1 MDIGLG
7 RAAATL
13 ESRFVDLDHPVLLT
27 GIQALVRLLLEQAR
41 LDRAAGLHTGALVSG
56 YRGSPLGGLDQ
67 ELWRRGK
74 LMAAH
79 DIRFQPGLNE
89 DLAATMLMGTQQL
102 DAFPGANVDGAFGLW
117 YAKGPGVDRSGD
129 ALHCAN
135 MAGTHRHGGVLAIAG
150 DDHGAHSST
159 YPHQTEFLFQ
169 NVLIPVL
176 NPRSVQD
183 IIDLGLAGYALSRY
197 SGSWVALKTTA
208 ETVEQAATVTVRSRR
223 GFAAPHYALPAHGLN
238 FDPQLRFPADRT
250 ELERRVIDERLP
262 AVLAWARA
270 NRLDR
275 LIFGT
280 RDATIGLV
288 TVGKAHEDT
297 LHALRLLGLERH
309 KQIALYKVALT
320 WPLETEGLQDFAR
333 GKRMLFVIE
342 EKRPFVEAQLR
353 DALYHLSADARPD
366 IVGKTDAHGTPLLSP
381 LMEHSPESV
390 AVALMKVLGS
400 AGILENSQAG
410 DCFDPSRLAMTGDA
424 ASRSAN
430 ATSPSALPGTAALP
444 FKIPTTGAPALAMPT
459 TAAPGLAMPGAVTTG
474 LVPTGNIERSP
485 DLLKRAP
492 AFCAGCPHSTSTKV
506 PEGSFATGGI
516 GCHIMALDAGD
527 QTRTYVQ
534 MGGEGM
540 PFVGMAPFT
549 DTSHTF
555 ANLGD
560 GTYQH
565 SGSLAIRQALAAHAR
580 ITFKL
585 LFNDA
590 VAMTGGQPAEG
601 APTVP
606 RIAAQLAAEGVR
618 RIAVVADDAGRLPRV
633 RDLPP
638 GTTRHGREQLVAVQ
652 RALRDYDGVSVLI
665 YDQVCATEKRR
676 RRKRGSMP
684 QAARHVV
691 INEQVCENC
700 GDCSTQSGCI
710 AIEPVETELGRKRR
724 INPTSCN
731 VDLSCLKGFCP
742 SFVTLAGPPAAPA
755 IDPQWKQREAGL
767 AAGLRQPLLPDTTLP
782 GSSARGQVWRG
793 LFAGIGGGGIVTA
806 GAILAMAAH
815 LEGREV
821 RTLDFTG
828 LAQKNGAV
836 VAHVQIADT
845 PTDLDVVRI
854 PLGTADLMI
863 AADLAVGC
871 APGVLE
877 RANKG
882 AAVIGNVDLAATAAF
897 KQDPRLPIDAV
908 LHRRTIER
916 ATDPA
921 KSVWL
926 HGVRIAETLFGHAQ
940 AMNTLLL
947 GVAWQRGLV
956 PVGQAALLRAIEL
969 NGADMELNRRAFL
982 WGRIL
987 ADRPEL
993 ADEILRPKNAHA
1005 PAATIEELVAT
1016 RAAFLMDYQS
1026 QRYADRYRG
1035 LMNDVLA
1042 RESAVFGRP
1051 GKLSLAA
1058 AEGLFRVMAYK
1069 DEYEVARLHAEAAY
1083 GDKPVF
1089 HLAPPLLAPTDP
1101 ASGRPRK
1108 MAVPGWLALPLFRAL
1123 RHGKVLRGTRLDPF
1137 GWLAERRQ
1145 ERALRDTYV
1154 ADLQAALAALRPD
1167 TLDTAVA
1174 LAALPDMVRGFGPV
1188 KDANRVK
1195 AEARRKT
1202 LLARLAAAA
1211 RPMAMAAE

>member
-7 RAAATL
+7 RSATTL

-67 ELWRRGK
+67 ELWRRAK
-74 LMAAH
+74 LLAAH
-79 DIRFQPGLNE
+79 DIRFEPGINE

-102 DAFPGANVDGAFGLW
+102 EAFPGPRVDGAFGMW

-135 MAGTHRHGGVLAIAG
+135 MAGTHKHGGVLAIPG

-169 NVLIPVL
+169 NVFVPVL
-176 NPRSVQD
+176 NPASVQE
-183 IIDLGLAGYALSRY
+183 IVDLGLAGYALSRY
-197 SGSWVALKTTA
+197 SGLWIALKTTA
-208 ETVEQAATVTVRSRR
+208 ETVEQAATLTVPSRR
-223 GFAAPHYALPAHGLN
+223 RFVMPDHALPPHGLN
-238 FDPQLRFPADRT
+238 FDPTLRFPADRT
-250 ELERRVIDERLP
+250 ELEHRVIDERLP
-262 AVLAWARA
+262 ALLAWARA
-270 NRLDR
+270 NNLDR
-275 LIFGT
+275 LVSGT
-280 RDATIGLV
+280 SDAPIGLV

-297 LHALRLLGLERH
+297 LRALRVLGLDSH
-309 KQIALYKVALT
+309 PHIAVYKIALT
-320 WPLETEGLQDFAR
+320 WPLEAENLSAFAR
-333 GKRMLFVIE
+333 GKRALFVIE
-342 EKRPFVEAQLR
+342 EKRPFVEAQAR
-353 DALYHLSADARPD
+353 DALYHLPASERPE
-366 IVGKTDAHGTPLLSP
+366 IVGKTDAHGAPLLSP
-381 LMEHSPESV
+381 LMELSPESV
-390 AVALMKVLGS
+390 AEALLKVLQAAGASVVTRARDCLDS
-400 AGILENSQAG
+400 A
-410 DCFDPSRLAMTGDA
+410 RLAMA
-424 ASRSAN
+424 ANVERSA
-430 ATSPSALPGTAALP
+430 
-444 FKIPTTGAPALAMPT
+444 
-459 TAAPGLAMPGAVTTG
+459 
-474 LVPTGNIERSP
+474 
-485 DLLKRAP
+485 DLLRRAP
-492 AFCAGCPHSTSTKV
+492 AFCAGCPHATSTRV

-534 MGGEGM
+534 MGGEGI

-549 DTSHTF
+549 DTHHTF

-565 SGSLAIRQALAAHAR
+565 SGILAIRQALAAHAH

-618 RIAVVADDAGRLPRV
+618 RIAIVADDAARLPPT

-638 GTTRHGREQLVAVQ
+638 GTTRHPREQLDAVQ
-652 RALRDYDGVSVLI
+652 RDLRDYKGVSVLI

-676 RRKRGSMP
+676 RRKRGLMP
-684 QAARHVV
+684 QAPRHVV
-691 INEQVCENC
+691 INEAVCENC

-742 SFVTLAGPPAAPA
+742 SFVTIAGPPAALKA
-755 IDPQWKQREAGL
+755 DPQWQQRERALSL
-767 AAGLRQPLLPDTTLP
+767 ALRSPDLPA
-782 GSSARGQVWRG
+782 SSPWRG
-793 LFAGIGGGGIVTA
+793 LFAGIGGGGIVTS

-815 LEGREV
+815 LEGRAV

-836 VAHVQIADT
+836 VAHVQIADSAAE
-845 PTDLDVVRI
+845 LDVVRI
-854 PLGTADLMI
+854 PLGTADMMI

-877 RANKG
+877 RTAKT
-882 AAVIGNVDLAATAAF
+882 ATVIGNLDLAATAAF
-897 KQDPRLPIDAV
+897 KQDPLLKIDAA

-916 ATDPA
+916 AA
-921 KSVWL
+921 GGEKSVWL
-926 HGVRIAETLFGHAQ
+926 HGTRIAETLFGNAQ

-947 GVAWQRGLV
+947 GLAWQRGLV
-956 PVGQAALLRAIEL
+956 PVGHAALLRAIEL
-969 NGADMELNRRAFL
+969 NGADVETNTRAFL
-982 WGRIL
+982 WGGIL
-987 ADRPEL
+987 AQHPHL
-993 ADEILRPKNAHA
+993 ADEIAHGTVSRPETQ
-1005 PAATIEELVAT
+1005 PRSLDELIAA
-1016 RAAFLMDYQS
+1016 RAAFLTQYQS
-1026 QRYADRYRG
+1026 VRYGDRYR
-1035 LMNDVLA
+1035 DVIRDVMA
-1042 RESAVFGRP
+1042 REAAALGRP
-1051 GKLSLAA
+1051 GRFSRAA

-1069 DEYEVARLHAEAAY
+1069 DEYEVARLHAGATY
-1083 GDKPVF
+1083 GAKPVF
-1089 HLAPPLLAPTDP
+1089 HLSPPLLARTDP
-1101 ASGRPRK
+1101 ATGRPRK
-1108 MAVPGWLALPLFRAL
+1108 MAVPGWFALPLFRVL

-1137 GWLAERRQ
+1137 GWLAERRH
-1145 ERALRDTYV
+1145 ERALRDTYIE
-1154 ADLQAALAALRPD
+1154 DLRAASAALRPE
-1167 TLDTAVA
+1167 TLDIAVA
-1174 LAALPDMVRGFGPV
+1174 LAELPDAIRGFGPV

-1195 AEARRKT
+1195 AEQRRT
-1202 LLARLAAAA
+1202 MLLARLAAPP
-1211 RPMAMAAE
+1211 PMPAPAIEMAAE